1 MATLA
6 ASHGH
11 DLERLRRHFFASS
24 SCGVC
29 GKATIDAVRSRTLT
43 APNAN
48 FRLRADVLTRL
59 PETLRE
65 SQDVFDRTGGLHG
78 AALFD
83 SHGTLL
89 VAREDIG
96 RHNAVDKVIG
106 WAFLEGRVPLST
118 VALLV
123 SGRGGFEI
131 VQKAVAAGVPIVA
144 CVSAPSSLAVQ
155 LAREMRQTLVGFL
168 RGERF
173 VVYSGEQ
180 RITPVILACLPC
192 AVVATLL
199 LALTKDGCRATRTR
213 VADYAAHHPLS
224 ASVRMLRPRLKRRH
238 RFVAHHAPHMYRPL
252 IVRPH
257 VLLVDKRIVESRRF
271 RILRRAAESSSAP
284 PAPNTSRQDTS
295 GTARNSYKYRSP
307 SAQTSSARGTLR
319 ESPPS
324 PHAPSDHS
332 SPSHSWPLP
341 RLFFR
346 RAPPR
351 LQTVHRDCSS
361 RSPPPVLSPAS

>member
-1 MATLA
+1 MRTPGHDRELAAGFLFTEGLLASREDLVSLEIGSAPDDSAADSPSATNNAVVATLA
-6 ASHGH
+6 AGTAT

-173 VVYSGEQ
+173 VVYSGEE
-180 RITPVILACLPC
+180 RIIS
-192 AVVATLL
+192 AV
-199 LALTKDGCRATRTR
+199 
-213 VADYAAHHPLS
+213 
-224 ASVRMLRPRLKRRH
+224 
-238 RFVAHHAPHMYRPL
+238 
-252 IVRPH
+252 
-257 VLLVDKRIVESRRF
+257 
-271 RILRRAAESSSAP
+271 
-284 PAPNTSRQDTS
+284 
-295 GTARNSYKYRSP
+295 
-307 SAQTSSARGTLR
+307 
-319 ESPPS
+319 
-324 PHAPSDHS
+324 
-332 SPSHSWPLP
+332 
-341 RLFFR
+341 
-346 RAPPR
+346 
-351 LQTVHRDCSS
+351 
-361 RSPPPVLSPAS
+361 